1 MLKIRKNLRKVAAI
15 VACLAVTTTFVQA
28 QTPVT
33 INVSTLGATGAENS
47 GNPTESQWGYNATY
61 KTLYLYSENGN
72 YTLTGTNTNI
82 RIGVESA
89 LASNINLTLNGVNI
103 TYAESSNPAVFIGQA
118 VNNFTITLIGN
129 NFLESASYNGIFI
142 MSSGSFTITSSSGG
156 SLTAKGQNESI
167 LLTPAANF
175 VISGNAAVTAES
187 TSRSAIAAS
196 GNIKMGD
203 AAKLTMKT
211 STAESHPFEK
221 LTPTST
227 YQWKLTNATTTD
239 PLTNAVIEVS
249 VAAGQTGKVERVNG
263 TSGIDGIAVENAIV
277 IGYFDILGRKLTEE
291 PTKGLYIIQYDNGKT
306 KKMIK

>member
-1 MLKIRKNLRKVAAI
+1 MKKYLNLRKVATI

-33 INVSTLGATGAENS
+33 INVGTLGATGAENS
-47 GNPTESQWGYNATY
+47 GNPTEAQWYYNAIN
-61 KTLYLYSENGN
+61 KTLYLWSDNGN
-72 YTLTGTNTNI
+72 YTLTGTNANL
-82 RIGVESA
+82 RLRVDNY
-89 LASNINLTLNGVNI
+89 SNINVTLNGANI
-103 TYAESSNPAVFIGQA
+103 AYSIISGSGSVYIGQA

-129 NFLESASYNGIFI
+129 NFLEGATENGIFI

-196 GNIKMGD
+196 GNIKMDD
-203 AAKLTMKT
+203 AAKLTMKP
-211 STAESHPFEK
+211 STAESHNFEK
-221 LTPTST
+221 LNPAST
-227 YQWKLTNATTTD
+227 YEWKLTNATTTD
-239 PLTNAVIEVS
+239 PLTNAVISVS
-249 VAAGQTGKVERVNG
+249 VAAGQTVTVERVIG
-263 TSGIDGIAVENAIV
+263 TSGIDDIAVENATV
-277 IGYFDILGRKLTEE
+277 TGYFDILGRKLPEE

-306 KKMIK
+306 VKIIKN